1 MDKIEIERYYRE
13 WQEAKERLLKEISMK
28 EPVRRIVSALALP
41 KKYTGS
47 FALLPVNFDL
57 DRHLERFP
65 VTDYFFVKDES
76 GHIKAVNQNGTLGY
90 YFDKERLVHIIGLIS
105 SIPAGNRDLVTDNG
119 YVPINSSVLRNYFK
133 DYFSYLDYLLRTGVL
148 ITDGIAFKGEKSY
161 GYKFSPE
168 YENQPMVKYTYL
180 AARNVHPEPVLE
192 ERFNRHTGKFEH
204 NPLLDY
210 PYLSY
215 WYKQMKLG
223 INPAAEDF
231 AWHRRTIAYRGSS
244 NKDPQAQYQSALCN
258 IIALENKEYKA
269 QIDSNV
275 HRLHSAI
282 TNMQKDY
289 RNFLKYD
296 GQELTAIDIS
306 NSQPF
311 LLCILF
317 NPDFWDKDSD
327 AYINIGHLPENIQSR
342 FSDGLL
348 DEIKTYMAYMP
359 EDSKSEYIIKASSGE
374 VYKFMMDKANEQ
386 YPGCCKE
393 KKDAKIMMLIAFFSA
408 NSFLNQEKEAARMKR
423 IFKAIFP
430 EIYRLIE
437 LAKTGKKQKNRFAC
451 LLQSVESE
459 IILHRCCKRIWD
471 EGGHNVPVFTIHDS
485 IATTAENV
493 KFVRN
498 IMDEELTKAAGVH
511 PHFKTEL
518 WSESNLM
525 TDN

>member
-47 FALLPVNFDL
+47 FALIPANLDL
-57 DRHLERFP
+57 DRHLKRFP
-65 VTDYFFVKDES
+65 VTDYFFVRDES

-105 SIPAGNRDLVTDNG
+105 SIPAGNRDLITDNG

-133 DYFSYLDYLLRTGVL
+133 DYFSYLDYLLQTGVL
-148 ITDGIAFKGEKSY
+148 ITDGIAVPEEKSY
-161 GYKFSPE
+161 GYKFSSE
-168 YENQPMVKYTYL
+168 YENQPMVRYTYL
-180 AARNVHPEPVLE
+180 AARDVHPEPVLE

-215 WYKQMKLG
+215 WYEQMKLG
-223 INPAAEDF
+223 INPAAKDF
-231 AWHRRTIAYRGSS
+231 AWHRRASAYRG
-244 NKDPQAQYQSALCN
+244 NFDKDPQAQYQSALYN
-258 IIALENKEYKA
+258 IMALENREYKA

-296 GQELTAIDIS
+296 GQKLTSIDIS

-317 NPDFWDKDSD
+317 NPDFWDRDSD
-327 AYINIGHLPENIQSR
+327 AYINIGHLATSVTEFQEYIREASAGNLYEFMQSEINNPEIDRSR
-342 FSDGLL
+342 VKTMILITFFSDNRY
-348 DEIKTYMAYMP
+348 ISQKT
-359 EDSKSEYIIKASSGE
+359 EDAALKRRFRAL
-374 VYKFMMDKANEQ
+374 F
-386 YPGCCKE
+386 P
-393 KKDAKIMMLIAFFSA
+393 KIYELIA
-408 NSFLNQEKEAARMKR
+408 LCKR
-423 IFKAIFP
+423 S
-430 EIYRLIE
+430 R
-437 LAKTGKKQKNRFAC
+437 KNRFAC

-471 EGGHNVPVFTIHDS
+471 EGGHKIPVFTIHDS
-485 IATTAENV
+485 IATTAV
-493 KFVRN
+493 C
-498 IMDEELTKAAGVH
+498 
-511 PHFKTEL
+511 
-518 WSESNLM
+518 
-525 TDN
+525 

>member
-13 WQEAKERLLKEISMK
+13 WQEAKEKLLKEISMK

-57 DRHLERFP
+57 DRHLKRFP

-231 AWHRRTIAYRGSS
+231 AWHRRATAYRGNSD
-244 NKDPQAQYQSALCN
+244 KDPQAQYQSALCN

-317 NPDFWDKDSD
+317 NPDFWDKSSG
-327 AYINIGHLPENIQSR
+327 AYINIGHLPENIQKLFRPSLVSEIKKHIAATSVTEFQDYIREASAGNLYEFMQSEINNPEIDRSR
-342 FSDGLL
+342 VKTMILITFFSDNRY
-348 DEIKTYMAYMP
+348 ISQKT
-359 EDSKSEYIIKASSGE
+359 EDAALKRR
-374 VYKFMMDKANEQ
+374 FRTLF
-386 YPGCCKE
+386 P
-393 KKDAKIMMLIAFFSA
+393 KIYELIA
-408 NSFLNQEKEAARMKR
+408 LCKR
-423 IFKAIFP
+423 S
-430 EIYRLIE
+430 R
-437 LAKTGKKQKNRFAC
+437 KNRFAC

-471 EGGHNVPVFTIHDS
+471 EGGHKVPVFTIHDS

-493 KFVRN
+493 EFVRN

-518 WSESNLM
+518 WSEPNLM

>member
-1 MDKIEIERYYRE
+1 
-13 WQEAKERLLKEISMK
+13 
-28 EPVRRIVSALALP
+28 
-41 KKYTGS
+41 
-47 FALLPVNFDL
+47 
-57 DRHLERFP
+57 
-65 VTDYFFVKDES
+65 
-76 GHIKAVNQNGTLGY
+76 
-90 YFDKERLVHIIGLIS
+90 
-105 SIPAGNRDLVTDNG
+105 
-119 YVPINSSVLRNYFK
+119 
-133 DYFSYLDYLLRTGVL
+133 
-148 ITDGIAFKGEKSY
+148 
-161 GYKFSPE
+161 
-168 YENQPMVKYTYL
+168 
-180 AARNVHPEPVLE
+180 
-192 ERFNRHTGKFEH
+192 
-204 NPLLDY
+204 
-210 PYLSY
+210 
-215 WYKQMKLG
+215 MKLG

-327 AYINIGHLPENIQSR
+327 AYINIGHLPENIQKLFRPSLVSEIKKHIAATSVTEFQEYIREASAGNLYEFMQSEINNPEIDRSR
-342 FSDGLL
+342 VKTMILITFFSDNRY
-348 DEIKTYMAYMP
+348 ISQKT
-359 EDSKSEYIIKASSGE
+359 EDAALKRRFRAL
-374 VYKFMMDKANEQ
+374 F
-386 YPGCCKE
+386 P
-393 KKDAKIMMLIAFFSA
+393 KIYELIA
-408 NSFLNQEKEAARMKR
+408 LCKR
-423 IFKAIFP
+423 S
-430 EIYRLIE
+430 R
-437 LAKTGKKQKNRFAC
+437 KNRFAC

-493 KFVRN
+493 GFVRN
-498 IMDEELTKAAGVH
+498 IMNEELTKAAGVH
-511 PHFKTEL
+511 PSFKTEL

-525 TDN
+525 TNN

>member
-76 GHIKAVNQNGTLGY
+76 EHIKAVNQNGTLGY

-192 ERFNRHTGKFEH
+192 ERFNRHTGKFEN

-317 NPDFWDKDSD
+317 NPDFWDRDSD
-327 AYINIGHLPENIQSR
+327 AYINIGHLPENIQKLFRLSLVSEIKKHIAATSVTEFQEYIREASAGNLYEFMQSEINNPEIDRSR
-342 FSDGLL
+342 VKTMILITFFSDNRY
-348 DEIKTYMAYMP
+348 ISQKT
-359 EDSKSEYIIKASSGE
+359 EDAALKRRFRAL
-374 VYKFMMDKANEQ
+374 F
-386 YPGCCKE
+386 P
-393 KKDAKIMMLIAFFSA
+393 KIYELIA
-408 NSFLNQEKEAARMKR
+408 LCKR
-423 IFKAIFP
+423 S
-430 EIYRLIE
+430 R
-437 LAKTGKKQKNRFAC
+437 KNRFAC

-471 EGGHNVPVFTIHDS
+471 EGEHKVPVFTIHDS

-518 WSESNLM
+518 WSEPNLM

>member
-13 WQEAKERLLKEISMK
+13 WQEARERLLKEISMK

-148 ITDGIAFKGEKSY
+148 ITDGIAFKGEKSC

-317 NPDFWDKDSD
+317 NPDFWDRDSD
-327 AYINIGHLPENIQSR
+327 AYINIGHLPENIQKLFRPSLVSEIKKHIAATSVTEFQEYIREASAGNLYEFMQSEINNPEIDRSR
-342 FSDGLL
+342 VKTMILITFFSDNRY
-348 DEIKTYMAYMP
+348 ISQKT
-359 EDSKSEYIIKASSGE
+359 EDAALKRRFRAL
-374 VYKFMMDKANEQ
+374 F
-386 YPGCCKE
+386 P
-393 KKDAKIMMLIAFFSA
+393 KIYELIA
-408 NSFLNQEKEAARMKR
+408 LCKR
-423 IFKAIFP
+423 S
-430 EIYRLIE
+430 R
-437 LAKTGKKQKNRFAC
+437 KNRFAC

-459 IILHRCCKRIWD
+459 IILHRCCRRIWD
-471 EGGHNVPVFTIHDS
+471 EGGHKIPVFTIHDS

-498 IMDEELTKAAGVH
+498 IMDEELTRAAGVH
-511 PHFKTEL
+511 PSFKTEL

-525 TDN
+525 TNN

>member
-1 MDKIEIERYYRE
+1 MDKIEVELYYRE
-13 WQEAKERLLKEISMK
+13 WLEAKYRLLKEISMK

-317 NPDFWDKDSD
+317 NPDFWDRDSD
-327 AYINIGHLPENIQSR
+327 AYINIGHLPENIQKLFRPSLVSEIKKHIAATSVTEFQEYIREASAGNLYEFMQSEINNPEIDRSR
-342 FSDGLL
+342 VKTMILITFFSDNRY
-348 DEIKTYMAYMP
+348 ISQKT
-359 EDSKSEYIIKASSGE
+359 EDAALKRRFRAL
-374 VYKFMMDKANEQ
+374 F
-386 YPGCCKE
+386 P
-393 KKDAKIMMLIAFFSA
+393 KIYELIA
-408 NSFLNQEKEAARMKR
+408 LCKR
-423 IFKAIFP
+423 S
-430 EIYRLIE
+430 R
-437 LAKTGKKQKNRFAC
+437 KNRFAC

-471 EGGHNVPVFTIHDS
+471 EGGHKIPVFTIHDS

-498 IMDEELTKAAGVH
+498 IMDEELTRAAGVH
-511 PHFKTEL
+511 PSFKTEL

-525 TDN
+525 TNN

>member
-168 YENQPMVKYTYL
+168 YENQPMIRYIYL
-180 AARNVHPEPVLE
+180 AARDVRPEPVLE

-204 NPLLDY
+204 NPLLDC

-317 NPDFWDKDSD
+317 NPDFWDRDSD
-327 AYINIGHLPENIQSR
+327 AYINIGHLPENIQKLFRPSLVSEIKKHIAATSVTEFQEYIREASAGNLYEFMQSEINNPEIDRSR
-342 FSDGLL
+342 VKTMILITFFSDNRY
-348 DEIKTYMAYMP
+348 ISQKT
-359 EDSKSEYIIKASSGE
+359 EDAALKRRFRAL
-374 VYKFMMDKANEQ
+374 F
-386 YPGCCKE
+386 P
-393 KKDAKIMMLIAFFSA
+393 KIYELIA
-408 NSFLNQEKEAARMKR
+408 LCKR
-423 IFKAIFP
+423 S
-430 EIYRLIE
+430 R
-437 LAKTGKKQKNRFAC
+437 KNRFAC

-471 EGGHNVPVFTIHDS
+471 EGGHKIPVFTIHDS

-498 IMDEELTKAAGVH
+498 IMDEELTRAAGVH
-511 PHFKTEL
+511 PSFKTEL

-525 TDN
+525 TNN

>member
-76 GHIKAVNQNGTLGY
+76 GHVKAVNQNGTLGY

-317 NPDFWDKDSD
+317 NPDFWDRDSD
-327 AYINIGHLPENIQSR
+327 AYINIGHLPENIQKLFRPSLVSEIKKHIAATSVTEFQEYIREASAGNLYEFMQSEINNPEIDRSR
-342 FSDGLL
+342 VKTMILITFFSDNRY
-348 DEIKTYMAYMP
+348 ISQKT
-359 EDSKSEYIIKASSGE
+359 EDAALKRRFRAL
-374 VYKFMMDKANEQ
+374 F
-386 YPGCCKE
+386 P
-393 KKDAKIMMLIAFFSA
+393 KIYELIA
-408 NSFLNQEKEAARMKR
+408 LCKR
-423 IFKAIFP
+423 S
-430 EIYRLIE
+430 R
-437 LAKTGKKQKNRFAC
+437 KNRFAC

-471 EGGHNVPVFTIHDS
+471 EGGHKIPVFTIHDS

-498 IMDEELTKAAGVH
+498 IMDEELTRAAGVH
-511 PHFKTEL
+511 PSFKTEL

-525 TDN
+525 TNN

>member
-1 MDKIEIERYYRE
+1 MNKIEIELYYRE

-47 FALLPVNFDL
+47 FALIPANLDL

-105 SIPAGNRDLVTDNG
+105 SIPAGNRDLVTNNG

-215 WYKQMKLG
+215 WYREMKLG

-317 NPDFWDKDSD
+317 NPDFWDRDSD
-327 AYINIGHLPENIQSR
+327 AYINIGHLPENIQKLFRPSLVSEIKKHIASTSETEFQDYIREASAGNLYEFMQSEINNPEIDRSR
-342 FSDGLL
+342 VKTMILITFFSDNRY
-348 DEIKTYMAYMP
+348 ISQKT
-359 EDSKSEYIIKASSGE
+359 EDAALKR
-374 VYKFMMDKANEQ
+374 KFRALF
-386 YPGCCKE
+386 P
-393 KKDAKIMMLIAFFSA
+393 KIYELIA
-408 NSFLNQEKEAARMKR
+408 LCKR
-423 IFKAIFP
+423 S
-430 EIYRLIE
+430 R
-437 LAKTGKKQKNRFAC
+437 KNRFAC

-471 EGGHNVPVFTIHDS
+471 EGEHKVPVFTIHDS

-498 IMDEELTKAAGVH
+498 IMDEELTRAAGVH
-511 PHFKTEL
+511 PSFKTEL

-525 TDN
+525 TNN

>member
-1 MDKIEIERYYRE
+1 MNKIEIELYYRE

-47 FALLPVNFDL
+47 FALIPANFDL

-65 VTDYFFVKDES
+65 VTDYFFVRDES

-133 DYFSYLDYLLRTGVL
+133 DYFSYLDYLLQTGVL
-148 ITDGIAFKGEKSY
+148 ITDGIFVPEEKSY

-168 YENQPMVKYTYL
+168 YENQPMVRYIYL
-180 AARNVHPEPVLE
+180 AARDVHPEPVLE

-215 WYKQMKLG
+215 WYRQMKLG

-231 AWHRRTIAYRGSS
+231 AWHRRTTAYRGNSD
-244 NKDPQAQYQSALCN
+244 KDPQAQYQSALCN
-258 IIALENKEYKA
+258 IMALENKEYKA

-282 TNMQKDY
+282 TNIQKDY

-296 GQELTAIDIS
+296 GQELIATDIS

-327 AYINIGHLPENIQSR
+327 AYINIGHLPVNIQSR
-342 FSDGLL
+342 FSDELL
-348 DEIKTYMAYMP
+348 DEIKTYVASIP

-374 VYKFMMDKANEQ
+374 VYEFMMDKANGQ
-386 YPGCCKE
+386 YPGCCKD
-393 KKDAKIMMLIAFFSA
+393 KKDAKIMMLTAFFSS
-408 NSFLNQEKEAARMKR
+408 NRFLNQKGAHLKKVFSET
-423 IFKAIFP
+423 FP
-430 EIYRLIE
+430 EIYELI
-437 LAKTGKKQKNRFAC
+437 KMSKVNDKSDFAC
-451 LLQSVESE
+451 LLQAVESE

-471 EGGHNVPVFTIHDS
+471 EGGHRVPVFTIHDS

-498 IMDEELTKAAGVH
+498 IMDEELTRAAGVH

>member
-317 NPDFWDKDSD
+317 NPDFWDRDSD
-327 AYINIGHLPENIQSR
+327 AYINIGHLPENIQKLFRPSLVSEIKKHIAATSVTEFQEYIREASAGNLYEFMQSEINNPEIDRSR
-342 FSDGLL
+342 VKTMILITFFSDNRY
-348 DEIKTYMAYMP
+348 ISQKT
-359 EDSKSEYIIKASSGE
+359 EDAALKRRFRAL
-374 VYKFMMDKANEQ
+374 F
-386 YPGCCKE
+386 P
-393 KKDAKIMMLIAFFSA
+393 KIYELIA
-408 NSFLNQEKEAARMKR
+408 LCKR
-423 IFKAIFP
+423 S
-430 EIYRLIE
+430 R
-437 LAKTGKKQKNRFAC
+437 KNRFAC

-471 EGGHNVPVFTIHDS
+471 EGGHKIPVFTIHDS

-498 IMDEELTKAAGVH
+498 IMDDELTRAAGVH
-511 PHFKTEL
+511 PSFKTEL

-525 TDN
+525 TNN

>member
-168 YENQPMVKYTYL
+168 YENQPMIRYIYL
-180 AARNVHPEPVLE
+180 AARDVRPEPVLE

-231 AWHRRTIAYRGSS
+231 AWHRRAIAYRGSS

-317 NPDFWDKDSD
+317 NPDFWDRDSD
-327 AYINIGHLPENIQSR
+327 AYINIGHLPENIQKLFRPSLVSEIKKHIAATSVTEFQEYIREASAGNLYEFMQSEINNPEIDRSR
-342 FSDGLL
+342 VKTMILITFFSDNR
-348 DEIKTYMAYMP
+348 
-359 EDSKSEYIIKASSGE
+359 YIL
-374 VYKFMMDKANEQ
+374 F
-386 YPGCCKE
+386 P
-393 KKDAKIMMLIAFFSA
+393 KIYELIA
-408 NSFLNQEKEAARMKR
+408 LCKR
-423 IFKAIFP
+423 S
-430 EIYRLIE
+430 R
-437 LAKTGKKQKNRFAC
+437 KNRFAC

-471 EGGHNVPVFTIHDS
+471 EGGHKIPVFTIHDS

-498 IMDEELTKAAGVH
+498 IMDEELTRAAGVH
-511 PHFKTEL
+511 PSFKTEL

-525 TDN
+525 TNN

>member
-47 FALLPVNFDL
+47 FALIPANLDL

-65 VTDYFFVKDES
+65 VTDYFFVRDES

-317 NPDFWDKDSD
+317 NPDFWDRDSD
-327 AYINIGHLPENIQSR
+327 AYINIGHLPENIQKLFRPSLVSEIKKHIAATSVTEFQEYIREASAGNLYEFMQSEINNPEIDRSR
-342 FSDGLL
+342 VKTMILITFFSDNRY
-348 DEIKTYMAYMP
+348 ISQKT
-359 EDSKSEYIIKASSGE
+359 EDAALKRRFRAL
-374 VYKFMMDKANEQ
+374 F
-386 YPGCCKE
+386 P
-393 KKDAKIMMLIAFFSA
+393 KIYELIA
-408 NSFLNQEKEAARMKR
+408 LCKR
-423 IFKAIFP
+423 S
-430 EIYRLIE
+430 R
-437 LAKTGKKQKNRFAC
+437 KNRFAC

-471 EGGHNVPVFTIHDS
+471 EGGHKIPVFTIHDS

-493 KFVRN
+493 GFVRN
-498 IMDEELTKAAGVH
+498 IMNEELTKAAGVH
-511 PHFKTEL
+511 PSFKTEL

-525 TDN
+525 TNN

>member
-148 ITDGIAFKGEKSY
+148 ITDGIAFKGEKSC

-327 AYINIGHLPENIQSR
+327 AYINIGHLPENIQKLFRPSLVSEIKKHIAATSVTEFQEYIREASAGNLYEFMQSEINNPEIDRSR
-342 FSDGLL
+342 VKTMILITFFSDNRY
-348 DEIKTYMAYMP
+348 ISQKT
-359 EDSKSEYIIKASSGE
+359 EDAALKRRFRAL
-374 VYKFMMDKANEQ
+374 F
-386 YPGCCKE
+386 P
-393 KKDAKIMMLIAFFSA
+393 KIYELIA
-408 NSFLNQEKEAARMKR
+408 LCKR
-423 IFKAIFP
+423 S
-430 EIYRLIE
+430 R
-437 LAKTGKKQKNRFAC
+437 KNRFAC

-493 KFVRN
+493 GFVRN
-498 IMDEELTKAAGVH
+498 IMNEELTKAAGVH
-511 PHFKTEL
+511 PSFKTEL

-525 TDN
+525 TNN

>member
-57 DRHLERFP
+57 DRHLGSFP
-65 VTDYFFVKDES
+65 VTDYFFVRDES
-76 GHIKAVNQNGTLGY
+76 GRIKAVNQNGKLGY

-180 AARNVHPEPVLE
+180 AARDVHPEPVLE

-204 NPLLDY
+204 NPLLGY

-215 WYKQMKLG
+215 WYEQMKLG

-231 AWHRRTIAYRGSS
+231 AWHRRATAYRS
-244 NKDPQAQYQSALCN
+244 NSDKDPQAQYQSALCN

-317 NPDFWDKDSD
+317 NPDFWDKSSG
-327 AYINIGHLPENIQSR
+327 AYINIGHLPENIQKLFRPSLVSEIKKHITATSVTEFQEYIREASAGNLYEFMQSEINNPEIDRSR
-342 FSDGLL
+342 VKTMILITFFSDNRY
-348 DEIKTYMAYMP
+348 ISQKT
-359 EDSKSEYIIKASSGE
+359 EDAALKRRFRAL
-374 VYKFMMDKANEQ
+374 F
-386 YPGCCKE
+386 P
-393 KKDAKIMMLIAFFSA
+393 KIYELIA
-408 NSFLNQEKEAARMKR
+408 LCKR
-423 IFKAIFP
+423 S
-430 EIYRLIE
+430 R
-437 LAKTGKKQKNRFAC
+437 KNRFAC
-451 LLQSVESE
+451 LLQAVESE

-471 EGGHNVPVFTIHDS
+471 EGGHRVPVFTIHDS

-498 IMDEELTKAAGVH
+498 IMDEELTKASGVH

-525 TDN
+525 TEN

>member
-1 MDKIEIERYYRE
+1 MNKIEIELYYRE
-13 WQEAKERLLKEISMK
+13 WQEAKDRLLKEISMK

-47 FALLPVNFDL
+47 FALIPANLDL

-65 VTDYFFVKDES
+65 VTDYFFVRDES
-76 GHIKAVNQNGTLGY
+76 GHIKAVNQNETLGY
-90 YFDKERLVHIIGLIS
+90 CFDKERLIHIVGLIS
-105 SIPAGNRDLVTDNG
+105 SIPAGNRDLVTDDG
-119 YVPINSSVLRNYFK
+119 YIPINSSVIRNYFK
-133 DYFSYLDYLLRTGVL
+133 DYLSYLDYLLRTGVL
-148 ITDGIAFKGEKSY
+148 VTDGIAFKGEKSY

-168 YENQPMVKYTYL
+168 YENQPMVRYTYL
-180 AARNVHPEPVLE
+180 AARDVHPEPVLE

-231 AWHRRTIAYRGSS
+231 AWHRRATAYRGNSD
-244 NKDPQAQYQSALCN
+244 KDPQAQYQSALCN

-317 NPDFWDKDSD
+317 NPDFWDRDSD
-327 AYINIGHLPENIQSR
+327 AYINIGHLPENIQKLFNPSLISEIKR
-342 FSDGLL
+342 HLASISESEFQDYIREASAGNLYEYMQREINNPGIDRDRVKTMILITFFSDNRY
-348 DEIKTYMAYMP
+348 ISQKT
-359 EDSKSEYIIKASSGE
+359 EDAALKRRFRAL
-374 VYKFMMDKANEQ
+374 F
-386 YPGCCKE
+386 P
-393 KKDAKIMMLIAFFSA
+393 KIYELIA
-408 NSFLNQEKEAARMKR
+408 LCKR
-423 IFKAIFP
+423 S
-430 EIYRLIE
+430 R
-437 LAKTGKKQKNRFAC
+437 KNRFAC

-471 EGGHNVPVFTIHDS
+471 EGEHKVPVFTIHDS

-493 KFVRN
+493 EFVRN
-498 IMDEELTKAAGVH
+498 IMDDELTKAAGVH

-518 WSESNLM
+518 WSESNLI
-525 TDN
+525 TNN

>member
-148 ITDGIAFKGEKSY
+148 ITDGIAFKGEKSC

-258 IIALENKEYKA
+258 IIALENREYKA

-327 AYINIGHLPENIQSR
+327 AYINIGHLPENIQKLFRPSLVSEIKKHIAATSVTEFQEYIREASAGNLYEFMQSEINNPEIDRSR
-342 FSDGLL
+342 VKTMILITFFSDNRY
-348 DEIKTYMAYMP
+348 ISQKT
-359 EDSKSEYIIKASSGE
+359 EDAALKRRFRAL
-374 VYKFMMDKANEQ
+374 F
-386 YPGCCKE
+386 P
-393 KKDAKIMMLIAFFSA
+393 KIYELIA
-408 NSFLNQEKEAARMKR
+408 LCKR
-423 IFKAIFP
+423 S
-430 EIYRLIE
+430 R
-437 LAKTGKKQKNRFAC
+437 KNRFAC

-493 KFVRN
+493 GFVRN
-498 IMDEELTKAAGVH
+498 IMNEELTKAAGVH
-511 PHFKTEL
+511 PSFKTEL

-525 TDN
+525 TNN

>member
-317 NPDFWDKDSD
+317 NPDFWDRDSD
-327 AYINIGHLPENIQSR
+327 AYINIGHLPENIQKLFRPSLVSEIKKHIAATSVTEFQEYIREASAGNLYEFMQSEINNPEIDRSR
-342 FSDGLL
+342 VKTMILITFFSDNRY
-348 DEIKTYMAYMP
+348 ISQKT
-359 EDSKSEYIIKASSGE
+359 EDAALKRRFRAL
-374 VYKFMMDKANEQ
+374 F
-386 YPGCCKE
+386 P
-393 KKDAKIMMLIAFFSA
+393 KIYELIA
-408 NSFLNQEKEAARMKR
+408 LCKR
-423 IFKAIFP
+423 S
-430 EIYRLIE
+430 R
-437 LAKTGKKQKNRFAC
+437 KNRFAC

-471 EGGHNVPVFTIHDS
+471 EGGHKIPVFTIHDS

-498 IMDEELTKAAGVH
+498 IMDEELTRAAGVH
-511 PHFKTEL
+511 PSFKTEL

-525 TDN
+525 TNN

>member
-1 MDKIEIERYYRE
+1 MNKIEIELYYRE

-47 FALLPVNFDL
+47 FALIPANLDL

-65 VTDYFFVKDES
+65 VTDYFFVRDES

-133 DYFSYLDYLLRTGVL
+133 DYFSYLDYLLQTGVL
-148 ITDGIAFKGEKSY
+148 ITDGIAVPEEKSY
-161 GYKFSPE
+161 GYKFSPK
-168 YENQPMVKYTYL
+168 YENQPMVRYIYL
-180 AARNVHPEPVLE
+180 AARDVHPEPVLE

-215 WYKQMKLG
+215 WYRQMKLG

-231 AWHRRTIAYRGSS
+231 AWHRRATAHRGNSD
-244 NKDPQAQYQSALCN
+244 KDPQAQYQSALYN
-258 IIALENKEYKA
+258 IMALENREYKA

-282 TNMQKDY
+282 TNIQKDY

-296 GQELTAIDIS
+296 GQELAAIDIS

-317 NPDFWDKDSD
+317 NPDFWDKDSN
-327 AYINIGHLPENIQSR
+327 AYINIGHLPENIQKMFNPSLISKIKRHLASISESEFQDYIREASAGNLYEFMQSEINNPEIDRSR
-342 FSDGLL
+342 VKTMILITFFSDNRY
-348 DEIKTYMAYMP
+348 ISQKT
-359 EDSKSEYIIKASSGE
+359 EDAALKRRFRAL
-374 VYKFMMDKANEQ
+374 F
-386 YPGCCKE
+386 P
-393 KKDAKIMMLIAFFSA
+393 KIYELIA
-408 NSFLNQEKEAARMKR
+408 LCKR
-423 IFKAIFP
+423 S
-430 EIYRLIE
+430 R
-437 LAKTGKKQKNRFAC
+437 KNRFAC

-471 EGGHNVPVFTIHDS
+471 EGGHKIPVFTIHDS

-498 IMDEELTKAAGVH
+498 IMDEELTRAAGVH
-511 PHFKTEL
+511 PSFKTEL

-525 TDN
+525 TNN

>member
-1 MDKIEIERYYRE
+1 MNKIEIELYYRE

-47 FALLPVNFDL
+47 FALIPANLDL

-65 VTDYFFVKDES
+65 VTDYFFVRDES
-76 GHIKAVNQNGTLGY
+76 RHIKAVNQNGTLGY

-133 DYFSYLDYLLRTGVL
+133 DYFSYLDYLLQTGVL
-148 ITDGIAFKGEKSY
+148 ITDGIAVPEEKSY
-161 GYKFSPE
+161 GYKFSPK
-168 YENQPMVKYTYL
+168 YENQPMVRYIYL
-180 AARNVHPEPVLE
+180 AARDVHPEPVLE

-215 WYKQMKLG
+215 WYRQMKLG

-231 AWHRRTIAYRGSS
+231 AWHRRATAHRGNSD
-244 NKDPQAQYQSALCN
+244 KDPQAQYQSALYN
-258 IIALENKEYKA
+258 IMALENREYKA

-282 TNMQKDY
+282 TNIQKDY

-296 GQELTAIDIS
+296 GQELAAIDIS

-317 NPDFWDKDSD
+317 NPDFWDKDSN
-327 AYINIGHLPENIQSR
+327 AYINIGHLPENIQKMFNPSLISKIKR
-342 FSDGLL
+342 HLASISESEFQDYIREASAGTLYEYMQREINNPGIDRDRVKTMILITFFSDNRY
-348 DEIKTYMAYMP
+348 ISQKT
-359 EDSKSEYIIKASSGE
+359 EDAALKRRFRAL
-374 VYKFMMDKANEQ
+374 F
-386 YPGCCKE
+386 P
-393 KKDAKIMMLIAFFSA
+393 KIYELIA
-408 NSFLNQEKEAARMKR
+408 LCKR
-423 IFKAIFP
+423 S
-430 EIYRLIE
+430 R
-437 LAKTGKKQKNRFAC
+437 KNRFAC
-451 LLQSVESE
+451 LLQAVESE

-471 EGGHNVPVFTIHDS
+471 EGGHKVPVFTIHDS

-493 KFVRN
+493 EFVRN
-498 IMDEELTKAAGVH
+498 IMDEELTKASGVH

-525 TDN
+525 TEN

>member
-1 MDKIEIERYYRE
+1 MNKIEIELYYRE
-13 WQEAKERLLKEISMK
+13 WQEAKDRLLKEISMK

-47 FALLPVNFDL
+47 FALIPANLDL

-65 VTDYFFVKDES
+65 VTDYFFVRDES
-76 GHIKAVNQNGTLGY
+76 GHIKAVNQNETLGY
-90 YFDKERLVHIIGLIS
+90 CFDKERLIHIVGLIS
-105 SIPAGNRDLVTDNG
+105 SIPAGNRDLVTDDG
-119 YVPINSSVLRNYFK
+119 YIPINSSVIRNYFK
-133 DYFSYLDYLLRTGVL
+133 DYLSYLDYLLRTGVL
-148 ITDGIAFKGEKSY
+148 VTDGIAFKGEKSY

-168 YENQPMVKYTYL
+168 YENQPMVRYTYL
-180 AARNVHPEPVLE
+180 AARDVHPEPVLE

-231 AWHRRTIAYRGSS
+231 AWHRRATAYRGNSD
-244 NKDPQAQYQSALCN
+244 KDPQAQYQSALCN

-317 NPDFWDKDSD
+317 NPDFWDRDSD
-327 AYINIGHLPENIQSR
+327 AYINIGHLPENIQKLFNPSLISEIKR
-342 FSDGLL
+342 HLASISESEFQDYIREASAGNLYEYMQREINNPGIDRDRVKTMILITFFSDNRY
-348 DEIKTYMAYMP
+348 ISQKT
-359 EDSKSEYIIKASSGE
+359 EDAALKRRFRALFPKIYELI
-374 VYKFMMDKANEQ
+374 VL
-386 YPGCCKE
+386 CKR
-393 KKDAKIMMLIAFFSA
+393 S
-408 NSFLNQEKEAARMKR
+408 R
-423 IFKAIFP
+423 
-430 EIYRLIE
+430 
-437 LAKTGKKQKNRFAC
+437 KNRFAC

-471 EGGHNVPVFTIHDS
+471 EGEHKVPVFTIHDS

-518 WSESNLM
+518 WSESNLA
-525 TDN
+525 TNN

>member
-1 MDKIEIERYYRE
+1 MNKIEIELYYRE

-47 FALLPVNFDL
+47 FALIPANFDL

-65 VTDYFFVKDES
+65 VTDYFFIEDES
-76 GHIKAVNQNGTLGY
+76 GHVKSVNRNGTLGY
-90 YFDKERLVHIIGLIS
+90 CFDKERLIHIVGLIS
-105 SIPAGNRDLVTDNG
+105 SISARNRDLVTEDG
-119 YVPINSSVLRNYFK
+119 FVPINSSVLRNYFK
-133 DYFSYLDYLLRTGVL
+133 DYRSYLDYLLQTGVL
-148 ITDGIAFKGEKSY
+148 ITDGITVPEEKSY

-168 YENQPMVKYTYL
+168 YEGQPMVKYTYL
-180 AARNVHPEPVLE
+180 AARDVQPEPIME

-210 PYLSY
+210 PYLSH
-215 WYKQMKLG
+215 WYGQMKLG

-317 NPDFWDKDSD
+317 NPDFWDRDSD
-327 AYINIGHLPENIQSR
+327 AYINIGHLPENIQKMFNPSLISKIKR
-342 FSDGLL
+342 HLASISESEFQDYIREASAGNLYEYMQREINNPGIDRDRVKTMILITFFSDNRY
-348 DEIKTYMAYMP
+348 ISQNT
-359 EDSKSEYIIKASSGE
+359 EDAALKR
-374 VYKFMMDKANEQ
+374 KFRA
-386 YPGCCKE
+386 
-393 KKDAKIMMLIAFFSA
+393 L
-408 NSFLNQEKEAARMKR
+408 
-423 IFKAIFP
+423 FP
-430 EIYRLIE
+430 EIYKLIA
-437 LAKTGKKQKNRFAC
+437 LCKRNKKNRFAC

-493 KFVRN
+493 EFVRN
-498 IMDEELTKAAGVH
+498 IMDEELTRAAGVH

-525 TDN
+525 ANN

>member
-148 ITDGIAFKGEKSY
+148 ITDGIAFKGEKSC

-269 QIDSNV
+269 LVS
-275 HRLHSAI
+275 
-282 TNMQKDY
+282 TK
-289 RNFLKYD
+289 
-296 GQELTAIDIS
+296 
-306 NSQPF
+306 
-311 LLCILF
+311 
-317 NPDFWDKDSD
+317 
-327 AYINIGHLPENIQSR
+327 NIII
-342 FSDGLL
+342 GL
-348 DEIKTYMAYMP
+348 
-359 EDSKSEYIIKASSGE
+359 
-374 VYKFMMDKANEQ
+374 
-386 YPGCCKE
+386 
-393 KKDAKIMMLIAFFSA
+393 
-408 NSFLNQEKEAARMKR
+408 
-423 IFKAIFP
+423 
-430 EIYRLIE
+430 
-437 LAKTGKKQKNRFAC
+437 
-451 LLQSVESE
+451 
-459 IILHRCCKRIWD
+459 
-471 EGGHNVPVFTIHDS
+471 
-485 IATTAENV
+485 
-493 KFVRN
+493 
-498 IMDEELTKAAGVH
+498 
-511 PHFKTEL
+511 
-518 WSESNLM
+518 
-525 TDN
+525 

>member
-119 YVPINSSVLRNYFK
+119 YVPINSSVLRDYFK

-317 NPDFWDKDSD
+317 NPDFWDRDSD
-327 AYINIGHLPENIQSR
+327 AYINIGHLPENIQKLFRPSLVSEIKKHIAATSVTEFQEYIREASAGNLYEFMQSEINNPEIDRSR
-342 FSDGLL
+342 VKTMILITFFSDNRY
-348 DEIKTYMAYMP
+348 ISQKT
-359 EDSKSEYIIKASSGE
+359 EDAALKRRFRAL
-374 VYKFMMDKANEQ
+374 F
-386 YPGCCKE
+386 P
-393 KKDAKIMMLIAFFSA
+393 KIYELIA
-408 NSFLNQEKEAARMKR
+408 LCKR
-423 IFKAIFP
+423 S
-430 EIYRLIE
+430 R
-437 LAKTGKKQKNRFAC
+437 KNRFAC

-471 EGGHNVPVFTIHDS
+471 EGGHKIPVFTIHDS

-498 IMDEELTKAAGVH
+498 IMDEELTRAAGVH
-511 PHFKTEL
+511 PSFKTEL

-525 TDN
+525 TNN

>member
-1 MDKIEIERYYRE
+1 MNKIEIELYYRE
-13 WQEAKERLLKEISMK
+13 WQEAKDRLLKEISMK

-47 FALLPVNFDL
+47 FALIPANLDL

-65 VTDYFFVKDES
+65 VTDYFFVMDES
-76 GHIKAVNQNGTLGY
+76 GHIKAVNQNGKLGY

-168 YENQPMVKYTYL
+168 YENQPMVRYTYL
-180 AARNVHPEPVLE
+180 AARDVHPEPVLE

-215 WYKQMKLG
+215 WYEQMKLG

-231 AWHRRTIAYRGSS
+231 AWHRRTIAYRGNSD
-244 NKDPQAQYQSALCN
+244 KDPQAQYQSALCN

-282 TNMQKDY
+282 TNIQKDY

-327 AYINIGHLPENIQSR
+327 ACINIGHLPENIQKMFNPSLISKIKR
-342 FSDGLL
+342 HLASISESEFQDYIREASAGNLYEYMQREINNPGIDRDRVKTMILITFFSDNRY
-348 DEIKTYMAYMP
+348 ISQNT
-359 EDSKSEYIIKASSGE
+359 EDAALKR
-374 VYKFMMDKANEQ
+374 KFRA
-386 YPGCCKE
+386 
-393 KKDAKIMMLIAFFSA
+393 L
-408 NSFLNQEKEAARMKR
+408 
-423 IFKAIFP
+423 FP
-430 EIYRLIE
+430 EIYKLIA
-437 LAKTGKKQKNRFAC
+437 LCKRNKKNRFAC

-498 IMDEELTKAAGVH
+498 IMDEELTRAAGVH

-525 TDN
+525 TNN

>member
-1 MDKIEIERYYRE
+1 MDKIEIEKYYRE

-168 YENQPMVKYTYL
+168 YENQPMIRYIYL
-180 AARNVHPEPVLE
+180 AARDVHPEPVLE

-215 WYKQMKLG
+215 WYEQMKLG

-231 AWHRRTIAYRGSS
+231 AWHRRATAHRGNSD
-244 NKDPQAQYQSALCN
+244 KDPQAQYQSALCN
-258 IIALENKEYKA
+258 IIALENREYKA

-327 AYINIGHLPENIQSR
+327 AYINIGHLPENIQKLFKPSLVSEIKKHIASTSETEFQDYIREASAGNLYEFMQSEINNPEIDRSR
-342 FSDGLL
+342 VKTMILITFFSDNRY
-348 DEIKTYMAYMP
+348 ISQKT
-359 EDSKSEYIIKASSGE
+359 EDAALKRRFRAL
-374 VYKFMMDKANEQ
+374 F
-386 YPGCCKE
+386 P
-393 KKDAKIMMLIAFFSA
+393 KIYELIA
-408 NSFLNQEKEAARMKR
+408 LCKR
-423 IFKAIFP
+423 N
-430 EIYRLIE
+430 R
-437 LAKTGKKQKNRFAC
+437 KNRFAC

-471 EGGHNVPVFTIHDS
+471 EGEHKVPVFTIHDS

-498 IMDEELTKAAGVH
+498 IMNEELTKAAGVH

>member
-57 DRHLERFP
+57 DRHLESFP
-65 VTDYFFVKDES
+65 VTDYFFVRDES
-76 GHIKAVNQNGTLGY
+76 GHIKAVNQNGKLGY

-119 YVPINSSVLRNYFK
+119 YVPINSSVIRNYFK

-180 AARNVHPEPVLE
+180 AARDVHPEPVLE

-215 WYKQMKLG
+215 WYEQMKLG

-231 AWHRRTIAYRGSS
+231 AWHRRATAHRDNSD
-244 NKDPQAQYQSALCN
+244 KDPQAQYQSALCN
-258 IIALENKEYKA
+258 IIALENREYKA

-317 NPDFWDKDSD
+317 NPDFWDKSSG
-327 AYINIGHLPENIQSR
+327 AYINIGHLPENIQKLFKPSLVSEIKKHIASTSETEFQDYIREASAGNLYEFMQSEINNPEIDRSR
-342 FSDGLL
+342 VKTMILITFFSDNRY
-348 DEIKTYMAYMP
+348 ISQKT
-359 EDSKSEYIIKASSGE
+359 EDAALKR
-374 VYKFMMDKANEQ
+374 KFRALF
-386 YPGCCKE
+386 P
-393 KKDAKIMMLIAFFSA
+393 KIYELIA
-408 NSFLNQEKEAARMKR
+408 LCKR
-423 IFKAIFP
+423 S
-430 EIYRLIE
+430 R
-437 LAKTGKKQKNRFAC
+437 KNRFAC

-493 KFVRN
+493 KLVRN

-511 PHFKTEL
+511 PHFKIEL

-525 TDN
+525 TNS

>member
-13 WQEAKERLLKEISMK
+13 WQEARERLLKEISMK

-148 ITDGIAFKGEKSY
+148 ITDGIAFKGEKSC

-317 NPDFWDKDSD
+317 NPDFWDRDSD
-327 AYINIGHLPENIQSR
+327 AYINIGHLPENIQKLFRPSLVSEIKKHIAATSVTEFQEYIREASAGNLYEFMQSEINNPEIDRSR
-342 FSDGLL
+342 VKTMILITFFSDNRY
-348 DEIKTYMAYMP
+348 ISQKT
-359 EDSKSEYIIKASSGE
+359 EDAALKRRFRAL
-374 VYKFMMDKANEQ
+374 F
-386 YPGCCKE
+386 P
-393 KKDAKIMMLIAFFSA
+393 KIYELIA
-408 NSFLNQEKEAARMKR
+408 LCKR
-423 IFKAIFP
+423 S
-430 EIYRLIE
+430 R
-437 LAKTGKKQKNRFAC
+437 KNRFAC

-471 EGGHNVPVFTIHDS
+471 EGGHKIPVFTIHDS

-498 IMDEELTKAAGVH
+498 IMDEELTRAAGVH
-511 PHFKTEL
+511 PSFKTEL

-525 TDN
+525 TNN

>member
-1 MDKIEIERYYRE
+1 MMDKIEIEKYYRE

-41 KKYTGS
+41 KKYAGS
-47 FALLPVNFDL
+47 FALIPANFDL

-65 VTDYFFVKDES
+65 VTDYFFVRDEA
-76 GHIKAVNQNGTLGY
+76 GHIKAVNKNRTLGY
-90 YFDKERLVHIIGLIS
+90 YFDKERLIHIIGLIS
-105 SIPAGNRDLVTDNG
+105 SIPAGNRDLITDNG

-133 DYFSYLDYLLRTGVL
+133 DYRSYLDYLLRTGVL
-148 ITDGIAFKGEKSY
+148 ITDGIVFKGEKSY
-161 GYKFSPE
+161 GYKFSPK
-168 YENQPMVKYTYL
+168 YENQPMVRYTYL
-180 AARNVHPEPVLE
+180 AARGVGVHPEPVLE
-192 ERFNRHTGKFEH
+192 KRFNRHTGKFEH
-204 NPLLDY
+204 NPLLGY

-215 WYKQMKLG
+215 WYEQMKLG

-231 AWHRRTIAYRGSS
+231 AWHRRATAHRGNSD
-244 NKDPQAQYQSALCN
+244 KDPQAQYQSALCN
-258 IIALENKEYKA
+258 IIALENREYKA

-327 AYINIGHLPENIQSR
+327 AYINIGHLPENIQKLFKPSLVSEIKKHIASTSETEFQDYIREASAGNLYEFMQSEINNPEIDRSR
-342 FSDGLL
+342 VKTMILITFFSDNRY
-348 DEIKTYMAYMP
+348 ISQKT
-359 EDSKSEYIIKASSGE
+359 EDAALKRRFRAL
-374 VYKFMMDKANEQ
+374 F
-386 YPGCCKE
+386 P
-393 KKDAKIMMLIAFFSA
+393 KIYELIA
-408 NSFLNQEKEAARMKR
+408 LCKR
-423 IFKAIFP
+423 S
-430 EIYRLIE
+430 R
-437 LAKTGKKQKNRFAC
+437 KNRFAC

-471 EGGHNVPVFTIHDS
+471 EGGHRVPVFTIHDS

-498 IMDEELTKAAGVH
+498 IMDEELTRAAGVH